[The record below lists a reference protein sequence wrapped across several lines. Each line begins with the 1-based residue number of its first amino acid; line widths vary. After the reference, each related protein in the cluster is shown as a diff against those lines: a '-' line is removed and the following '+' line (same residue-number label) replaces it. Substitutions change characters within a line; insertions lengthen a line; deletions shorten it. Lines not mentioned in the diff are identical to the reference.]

1 MRGFLDS
8 ALGVMLREGKGR
20 EGSKIRQR
28 QKLGCNEASGDEIKQ
43 NSEAE
48 MTLSS

>member
-20 EGSKIRQR
+20 
-28 QKLGCNEASGDEIKQ
+28 KQ
-43 NSEAE
+43 DQAEAE
-48 MTLSS
+48 AGL